1 MAADSPTRV
10 DQLDVPVLPKPGPAQ
25 TMEQYGLE
33 CATVGIFDERAAVL
47 RELDLLAREFDAA
60 GRPNTARRVRQTAE
74 KIDARLRESSPP
86 APFAG
91 S

>member
-1 MAADSPTRV
+1 MADSPSP
-10 DQLDVPVLPKPGPAQ
+10 LNVPVLPKPRPGQ
-25 TMEQYGLE
+25 ELESYGLE
-33 CATVGIFDERAAVL
+33 CATVGLFNERAAVL

-86 APFAG
+86 APFTG
-91 S
+91 L

>member
-1 MAADSPTRV
+1 MADSPSP
-10 DQLDVPVLPKPGPAQ
+10 LDVHVVLPKPGPGQ
-25 TMEQYGLE
+25 SIESYGRQ
-33 CATVGIFDERAAVL
+33 CAAIGLFNERAAVL

-86 APFAG
+86 APFTG